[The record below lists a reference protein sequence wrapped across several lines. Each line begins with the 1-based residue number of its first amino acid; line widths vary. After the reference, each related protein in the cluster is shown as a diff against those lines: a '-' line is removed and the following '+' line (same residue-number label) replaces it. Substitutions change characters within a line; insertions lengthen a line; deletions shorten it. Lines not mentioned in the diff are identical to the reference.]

1 MIAAAALV
9 IASIGAARAPAAPAA
24 GAPPK
29 AFDHVIVLSV
39 DGLRPDAID
48 GPEDGALPGFRRMLR
63 GPHTLQARTDPDT
76 TITLPNH
83 VSMLTSRPLGGPG
96 GHGWSENNDPPAV
109 RHGGTL
115 HLRKGAYVAG
125 MFDVAHDHGVT
136 TAVIATKSKFSLIA
150 QSYDGTAGAPDTTG
164 PDDGKAKVDLFACT
178 RATQDAFRQ
187 AAAQLRS
194 GAPRTLTLLHIAETD
209 STGHAHAWDMAG
221 GSRYRT
227 AVANV
232 DAALDGFLRVLDA
245 EPSLKGRVAIV
256 MTADH
261 GGGAPPLSHTEPRAA
276 VNFLI
281 PFAVWL
287 GQDGAPEELV
297 ALNAD
302 RRAVVPASEHVPL
315 EAVPPPIR
323 SAEAGNLALQLMGLP
338 AIPGSS
344 ANAAQDL
351 RLAPAARTAPV
362 P

>member
-1 MIAAAALV
+1 MIAAAALLL
-9 IASIGAARAPAAPAA
+9 ASLSAAQAPQAAAPSP
-24 GAPPK
+24 GT
-29 AFDHVIVLSV
+29 FDHVVLLSV

-48 GPEDGALPGFRRMLR
+48 GPEDGPLPGFRRILR

-83 VSMLTSRPLGGPG
+83 VSMLTSRPVGGPV
-96 GHGWSENNDPPAV
+96 GHGWTDNNDPPAA

-125 MFDVAHDHGVT
+125 MFDVAHDHGVA

-150 QSYDGTAGAPDTTG
+150 QSYDEPAGAPDVTG
-164 PDDGKAKVDLFACT
+164 SDDGKAKVDHFVCT
-178 RATQDAFRQ
+178 RSTRDAFRM
-187 AAAQLRS
+187 ASDQLRS

-209 STGHAHAWDMAG
+209 ATGHTHAWDMAE
-221 GSRYRT
+221 GSLYRT

-232 DAALDGFLRVLDA
+232 DRALEGFLRALDE
-245 EPSLKGRVAIV
+245 EPSLKGRVAVV

-261 GGGAPPLSHTEPRAA
+261 GGGVPPRSHTDPKAP

-287 GQDGAPEELV
+287 GQDGPPEELV
-297 ALNAD
+297 AMNAD
-302 RRAVVPASEHVPL
+302 RRAVVPAGEHVPL
-315 EAVPPPIR
+315 EAVPPPLR
-323 SAEAGNLALQLMGLP
+323 SAEAGNLALQLLGLP

-344 ANAAQDL
+344 ANALQDL
-351 RLAPAARTAPV
+351 RLSPATQPRGSPS